1 MDMHMYRSGFYSKI
15 CLKCTGVFNRQR
27 LTQFKGNE
35 LLDCLPQTVNMYVYV
50 SHVLLVYL

>member
-35 LLDCLPQTVNMYVYV
+35 LLDCVPQTVNMYVYV